1 MSSDSCSQLVSNIA
15 LPFWANFTAGAI
27 AGVTEILL
35 MYPLDVV
42 KTRMQLET
50 GSKSVGLVGSFRTII
65 AQEGY
70 VKLISILITP
80 PFPCCPSGHKPHR

>member
-1 MSSDSCSQLVSNIA
+1 MRAKVSYKQGNRSCRPLA

-50 GSKSVGLVGSFRTII
+50 GKKTVGLVGSFKSII

-70 VKLISILITP
+70 V
-80 PFPCCPSGHKPHR
+80 F